1 MPPLPSSSPSFLLF
15 LFQLFHSCCYFL
27 DPGGQDMFDFPPK
40 SDSVEL
46 TAKAVSNIR
55 ICELWRESVGC
66 KCRATD
72 RRQEESHL
80 HDLYDL
86 YRISNMESLL
96 SVG

>member
-1 MPPLPSSSPSFLLF
+1 
-15 LFQLFHSCCYFL
+15 
-27 DPGGQDMFDFPPK
+27 MFDFPPK

-46 TAKAVSNIR
+46 TAKAVSNFR
-55 ICELWRESVGC
+55 ICELWRGILKWSVFCSSLSQESVGC

-72 RRQEESHL
+72 CRQEESHL

-96 SVG
+96 SVV